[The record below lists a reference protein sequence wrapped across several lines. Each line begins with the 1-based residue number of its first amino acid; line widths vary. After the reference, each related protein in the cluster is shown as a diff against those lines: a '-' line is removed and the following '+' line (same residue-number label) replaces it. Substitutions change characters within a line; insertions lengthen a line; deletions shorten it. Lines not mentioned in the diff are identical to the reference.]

1 MKNVMKKTNVTKAL
15 YTSLIAGMLVSTS
28 SLAAIPTMKLLK
40 AEPVS
45 HINLKSVAEDNL
57 MQSFSVIELD
67 TSFIKINAK
76 NKFVVKKAKTN
87 KNTPITLSK
96 ISLIA
101 D

>member
-1 MKNVMKKTNVTKAL
+1 MKKTNVTKAL
-15 YTSLIAGMLVSTS
+15 YTSLIAGMLVSTT

-57 MQSFSVIELD
+57 MQSFSIIELD
-67 TSFIKINAK
+67 ASYVKISTK
-76 NKFVVKKAKTN
+76 NKFVVKKTETN
-87 KNTPITLSK
+87 KNIPIILSK
-96 ISLIA
+96 VSLIA